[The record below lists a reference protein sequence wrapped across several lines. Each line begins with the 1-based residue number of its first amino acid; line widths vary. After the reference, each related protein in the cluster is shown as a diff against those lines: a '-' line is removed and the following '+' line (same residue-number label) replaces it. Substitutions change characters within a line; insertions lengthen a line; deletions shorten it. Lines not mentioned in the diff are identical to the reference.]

1 MVKDKKLYD
10 ILEIN
15 VDATEQEIKK
25 AYFKLSKKWHPDRN
39 PPEDKEKCTAKFQEI
54 SDANTILS
62 DPEKRKTYDTT
73 GMTEDN
79 MQGSNFDPADLFSAF
94 GGMGGM
100 GGMGNMFGGMGGG
113 RRRQEDCVVEQ
124 NVKLEDIFTSKKIP
138 VKYKQQVYCGTC
150 NGNGSKDGKPND
162 CKGCH
167 GKGQKIRIIKQ
178 GNMIQQFMS
187 PCEDC
192 GGSGEKVVKDNICP
206 DCFGNKK
213 QIKEK
218 IFELQLNKKYTNNDK
233 IVVEQMGHQLK
244 TGKTNLIIIIK
255 EQPHPIFTRRGNNL
269 HIDMKLRLF
278 QSIYGF
284 NKVVTHLD
292 GKNIVL
298 KYEKTIS
305 HMNTTMIVK
314 GAGMDS
320 KGDLYVNIYT
330 HMPKLDRLDE
340 QENNILKKLMVKM
353 HLSEYVKDQNIG
365 KNEDKLE
372 IFNMTEIETP
382 NTNKHENEHANG
394 HANEYD
400 ENMKG
405 HEMPVQCAQQ

>member
-1 MVKDKKLYD
+1 MVKDKKLYE

-15 VDATEQEIKK
+15 PEATEQEIKK

-39 PPEDKEKCTAKFQEI
+39 PPEDKEKATAKFQEI
-54 SDANTILS
+54 SDANNILS
-62 DPEKRKTYDTT
+62 DPEKRKLYDTT
-73 GMTEDN
+73 GMTDEA
-79 MQGSNFDPADLFSAF
+79 GPSHGFDPADLFSAF

-100 GGMGNMFGGMGGG
+100 GGMFNGMGGMGG

-124 NVKLEDIFTSKKIP
+124 YVKLEEIFTNKKIP
-138 VKYKQQVYCGTC
+138 VKYKQKVYCNTC
-150 NGNGSKDGKPND
+150 NGTGSKDGKSND
-162 CKGCH
+162 CKGCN
-167 GKGQKIRIIKQ
+167 GKGQKVRMIKQ

-192 GGSGEKVVKDNICP
+192 GGSGEKMLKDNMCP
-206 DCFGNKK
+206 DCFGNKNI
-213 QIKEK
+213 IKDK
-218 IFELQLNKKYTNNDK
+218 IFEFQLNKKLSNNDK

-244 TGKTNLIIIIK
+244 TGKTNLVIVIK
-255 EQPHPIFTRRGNNL
+255 EQPHPVFKRRGNNL

-284 NKVVTHLD
+284 NKVITHLD

-298 KYEKTIS
+298 KYEKMLS

-314 GAGMDS
+314 GEGMDS

-353 HLSEYVKDQNIG
+353 HLSEYVKDQNVS
-365 KNEDKLE
+365 KNDEKLQT
-372 IFNMTEIETP
+372 FNMTEIETH
-382 NTNKHENEHANG
+382 NNSQENDNIHEDIPG
-394 HANEYD
+394 GD
-400 ENMKG
+400 
-405 HEMPVQCAQQ
+405 MPAQCVQQ